1 MSGIHSLLA
10 IHGPTLGATPVKGA
24 GDSLRKWGARPPA
37 SGTGLGRGRAN
48 RVWSCGDSSSS
59 PVSSPMFMATADS
72 GANANNACA
81 SMPTGWRRLPVPGH
95 PPTAAGSGRKPT
107 LDLRPGQLVIVDEAS
122 MAPPRTSTTSPPSQ
136 HGQGRRAPA
145 TLTSNTYLQ
154 HGRVESGTREDMLD
168 LLFEPGSP
176 TRAPVGSRR

>member
-1 MSGIHSLLA
+1 MSGIHSRLA

-24 GDSLRKWGARPPA
+24 GDSPGSGGAWPPA
-37 SGTGLGRGRAN
+37 SGTGP
-48 RVWSCGDSSSS
+48 WSRDQGLVLWRQLVQSGELPDVHGYCRFGGEREQRLREYADRLAA
-59 PVSSPMFMATADS
+59 PTRPPATRQLQQ
-72 GANANNACA
+72 GAGGNQRWTC
-81 SMPTGWRRLPVPGH
+81 VP
-95 PPTAAGSGRKPT
+95 
-107 LDLRPGQLVIVDEAS
+107 QLVIVDEAS